1 MKSLIERA
9 KEIEDLSRTAMMVVD
24 MDRWVTN
31 FPPVAV
37 FRALLANDE
46 LDDAG
51 AYAAKALAFAMGGHE
66 KEARDNIRWA
76 ENSLSRWEW
85 ARNASGKEI
94 YLYELDWYQA
104 TRV

>member
-1 MKSLIERA
+1 MKSLIKRA
-9 KEIEDLSRTAMMVVD
+9 KEIEALSRTSMMAVD

-51 AYAAKALAFAMGGHE
+51 AYAAKALAFAMNGHE
-66 KEARDNIRWA
+66 QDARDNIRWA

-85 ARNASGKEI
+85 ARSASGKEI
-94 YLYELDWYQA
+94 YLYELDWYHA